1 MRNIL
6 PVVGLVALAY
16 SIYKNV
22 TQDKEI
28 ALLKTDLTQHKKAL
42 SDLQTQDAKINA
54 TYQIAMKRDKPNLF
68 PKDVL
73 MQRFDAR
80 KNATVSSPSTIIN
93 I

>member
-42 SDLQTQDAKINA
+42 SDLQTQDTKINA

-73 MQRFDAR
+73 MKSFNTS
-80 KNATVSSPSTIIN
+80 KNSTVSSPSTIIKM
-93 I
+93 